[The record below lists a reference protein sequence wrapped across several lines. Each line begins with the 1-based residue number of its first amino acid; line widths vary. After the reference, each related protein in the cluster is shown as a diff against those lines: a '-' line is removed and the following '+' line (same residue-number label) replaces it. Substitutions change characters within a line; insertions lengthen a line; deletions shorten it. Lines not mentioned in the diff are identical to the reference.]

1 MKYVDA
7 KGKEQRPVRCA
18 KLRGGDDH
26 IIGNG
31 WYAVTGNISYASGM
45 IVWGETNLI
54 LCGGAGIGAG
64 FYCNASKGKVVITGG
79 RVMATGGN
87 GGAGIGG
94 GKEDVNS
101 GGEGANVEIGGTADV
116 TAWAGGTNEYAL
128 CSAIGRGHKDSN
140 FGTLKLSD
148 NMLVRAGAF
157 NRPKTASPALRTSGR
172 MPAKTTGT
180 PTSSPATIQTRPF
193 PTSTTRPIPWTPA
206 STACRAA
213 GRKPTTL
220 ASGPAGAGSATTH
233 SGWKSPSTAT
243 ARRVRWTGRSWPS
256 PRAKRWMSTVTPGRT
271 TPSRN
276 GTPKR
281 TAAARPTPTGPC
293 PKADQQ
299 AKRVGDPDPALT
311 YTCATK
317 LADGDSLTGELVRD
331 KGERIG
337 QYRIRIGTLNA
348 GDNYDIRFKESWL
361 VILSRT
367 LPIPTATPQPTATPK
382 PTEKPQPAQRDYT
395 LLARLKN
402 VGKKGTSLQLA

>member
-54 LCGGAGIGAG
+54 LCDGAGISAG

-148 NMLVRAGAF
+148 NMLVRAGRGFQSAEDSEPCAPDKREEACKNNWYAHVQPCDHPDSTF
-157 NRPKTASPALRTSGR
+157 SDIDDKTHTVD
-172 MPAKTTGT
+172 
-180 PTSSPATIQTRPF
+180 
-193 PTSTTRPIPWTPA
+193 
-206 STACRAA
+206 ACKYCLQG
-213 GRKPTTL
+213 GRKEAHDFGVRTRRCRVCNYAQRVEITFDGNGAPGEMDRQKL
-220 ASGPAGAGSATTH
+220 AVAEGEALDVNSYTWKDHTFKEWNTKKDGSGKAYADGAVPEGRPE
-233 SGWKSPSTAT
+233 GE
-243 ARRVRWTGRSWPS
+243 ARRRPRPGADLHLRDQAGGRRQSDRRAGPRQGRADWPV
-256 PRAKRWMSTVTPGRT
+256 PHPHRHA
-271 TPSRN
+271 
-276 GTPKR
+276 
-281 TAAARPTPTGPC
+281 
-293 PKADQQ
+293 
-299 AKRVGDPDPALT
+299 
-311 YTCATK
+311 
-317 LADGDSLTGELVRD
+317 
-331 KGERIG
+331 ERG
-337 QYRIRIGTLNA
+337 
-348 GDNYDIRFKESWL
+348 
-361 VILSRT
+361 V
-367 LPIPTATPQPTATPK
+367 
-382 PTEKPQPAQRDYT
+382 
-395 LLARLKN
+395 
-402 VGKKGTSLQLA
+402 

>member
-54 LCGGAGIGAG
+54 LCDGATLTDTDGIWVQDSARLTVWAQSNDEKTRGRLIVQGGQ
-64 FYCNASKGKVVITGG
+64 NKT
-79 RVMATGGN
+79 
-87 GGAGIGG
+87 GIGG
-94 GKEDVNS
+94 GNHRDTK
-101 GGEGANVEIGGTADV
+101 VE
-116 TAWAGGTNEYAL
+116 
-128 CSAIGRGHKDSN
+128 
-140 FGTLKLSD
+140 KL
-148 NMLVRAGAF
+148 
-157 NRPKTASPALRTSGR
+157 
-172 MPAKTTGT
+172 
-180 PTSSPATIQTRPF
+180 
-193 PTSTTRPIPWTPA
+193 
-206 STACRAA
+206 
-213 GRKPTTL
+213 
-220 ASGPAGAGSATTH
+220 
-233 SGWKSPSTAT
+233 
-243 ARRVRWTGRSWPS
+243 
-256 PRAKRWMSTVTPGRT
+256 TVTIAPM
-271 TPSRN
+271 
-276 GTPKR
+276 
-281 TAAARPTPTGPC
+281 ALDV
-293 PKADQQ
+293 KADQQ
-299 AKRVGDPDPALT
+299 VKRVGDPDPALT

-367 LPIPTATPQPTATPK
+367 LPIPTATPQPTATPTPTEKPTEKPTAKPTAKPISVITVRPTSKPTAKPTAK

-402 VGKKGTSLQLA
+402 VGKKGTSLQLTWTKVSGADGYDVYFARSDKKDRLYKTVPAGDTSLRVDGLNRNQ